1 MKKRIVQAFITAALI
16 STLVAT
22 PVFATPSVD
31 DMKQDKEATQNE
43 VDSLQEQLS
52 NTLNKI
58 SELEDNMS
66 KKQSEI
72 DKANLDLE
80 ESIVK
85 QDEQYEAMKLRIKYM
100 YEEGT
105 GSFLETLFSAESFS
119 DLVNKAQYIQEV
131 HTYDR
136 EKLDEYVATT
146 KKVESLMTSL
156 KEEATELQEMQ
167 VSLETEK
174 ANLNS
179 TIESKQTEIALLD
192 QKIQD
197 AIAAQQE
204 AERKAKE
211 EREAQLAA
219 AQQAAQQAASN
230 NTGNNTDSNNGNNTG
245 NTGNTGNNGTGG
257 NNGNNGG
264 SSGYVP
270 PQGTDGWAVVAYARQ
285 FLGNPYVLG
294 GNSLTNGIDCSGF
307 TQQIYAAFGVSLGR
321 VDSDQAYAGVEIPL
335 SEAQAGDLLCY
346 YGHVG
351 IYNGT
356 GGIIHASSPSVGIVE
371 WSNCQYRPLKCV
383 RRVL

>member
-1 MKKRIVQAFITAALI
+1 MKKRIVQAFVAAVLV
-16 STLVAT
+16 STLVVT

-31 DMKQDKEATQNE
+31 DMKQDKEATQSE

-52 NTLNKI
+52 STLNKI

-72 DKANLDLE
+72 DKANIDLE

-85 QDEQYEAMKLRIKYM
+85 QNEQYEAMKLRIKYM

-105 GSFLETLFSAESFS
+105 GSFLETLFSAKSFS
-119 DLVNKAQYIQEV
+119 DLVNKAEYIQEV

-136 EKLDEYVATT
+136 EKLDEYVETT
-146 KKVESLMTSL
+146 RKVENLMVSL

-179 TIESKQTEIALLD
+179 TIESKQTEIAQLD

-204 AERKAKE
+204 AERKARE

-230 NTGNNTDSNNGNNTG
+230 NTGNNANNNN
-245 NTGNTGNNGTGG
+245 NSG

-264 SSGYVP
+264 SSNYVP

-285 FLGNPYVLG
+285 FLGNPYVYG
-294 GNSLTNGIDCSGF
+294 GNSLTDGIDCSGF

-321 VDSDQAYAGVEIPL
+321 VDSDQAYAGVEVPL
-335 SEAQAGDLLCY
+335 SQAQAGDLLCY

-356 GGIIHASSPSVGIVE
+356 GGIIHASSPEVGIVE
-371 WSNCQYRPLKCV
+371 WSDCQYRPLKCV

>member
-1 MKKRIVQAFITAALI
+1 MKKRIVQAFVAAV
-16 STLVAT
+16 LVSALVVT

-31 DMKQDKEATQNE
+31 DMKQDKEATQSE

-52 NTLNKI
+52 STLNKI
-58 SELEDNMS
+58 SELEENMS
-66 KKQSEI
+66 RKQTEI
-72 DKANLDLE
+72 DKANIDLE

-85 QDEQYEAMKLRIKYM
+85 QNEQYEAMKLRIKYM

-105 GSFLETLFSAESFS
+105 GSFLETLLSAKSFS
-119 DLVNKAQYIQEV
+119 DLVNKAEYIQEV

-136 EKLDEYVATT
+136 EKLDEYVETT
-146 KKVESLMTSL
+146 RKVENLMVSL

-179 TIESKQTEIALLD
+179 TIESKQTEIAQLD

-204 AERKAKE
+204 AERKARE

-230 NTGNNTDSNNGNNTG
+230 NTGNNANNSNNSGNS
-245 NTGNTGNNGTGG
+245 G
-257 NNGNNGG
+257 NNGNSGG
-264 SSGYVP
+264 SSNYVP

-285 FLGNPYVLG
+285 FLGNPYVYG
-294 GNSLTNGIDCSGF
+294 GNSLTDGIDCSGF

-321 VDSDQAYAGVEIPL
+321 VDSDQAYAGVEVPL
-335 SEAQAGDLLCY
+335 SQAQAGDLLCY

-356 GGIIHASSPSVGIVE
+356 GGIIHASSPEVGIVE
-371 WSNCQYRPLKCV
+371 WADCQYRPLKCV

>member
-1 MKKRIVQAFITAALI
+1 MKKRIVQAFVAAV
-16 STLVAT
+16 LVSALVVT

-31 DMKQDKEATQNE
+31 DMKQDKEATQSE
-43 VDSLQEQLS
+43 VDFLQEQLS
-52 NTLNKI
+52 STLNKI
-58 SELEDNMS
+58 SELEENMS
-66 KKQSEI
+66 RKQTEI
-72 DKANLDLE
+72 DKANIDLE

-85 QDEQYEAMKLRIKYM
+85 QNEQYEAMKLRIKYM

-105 GSFLETLFSAESFS
+105 GSFLETLLSAKSFS
-119 DLVNKAQYIQEV
+119 DLVNKAEYIQEV

-136 EKLDEYVATT
+136 EKLDEYVETT
-146 KKVESLMTSL
+146 RKVENLMVSL

-179 TIESKQTEIALLD
+179 TIESKQTEIAQLD

-204 AERKAKE
+204 AERKARE

-230 NTGNNTDSNNGNNTG
+230 NTGNNANNSNNSGNS
-245 NTGNTGNNGTGG
+245 G
-257 NNGNNGG
+257 NNGNSGG
-264 SSGYVP
+264 SSNYVP

-285 FLGNPYVLG
+285 FLGNPYVYG
-294 GNSLTNGIDCSGF
+294 GNSLTDGIDCSGF

-321 VDSDQAYAGVEIPL
+321 VDSDQAYAGVEVPL
-335 SEAQAGDLLCY
+335 SQAQAGDLLCY

-356 GGIIHASSPSVGIVE
+356 GGIIHASSPEVGIVE
-371 WSNCQYRPLKCV
+371 WADCQYRPLKCV